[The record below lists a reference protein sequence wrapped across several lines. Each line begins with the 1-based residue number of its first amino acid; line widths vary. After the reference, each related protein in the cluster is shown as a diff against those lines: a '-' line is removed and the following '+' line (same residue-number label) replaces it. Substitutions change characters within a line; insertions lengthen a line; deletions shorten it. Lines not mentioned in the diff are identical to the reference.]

1 MVAKNRVAQYGKK
14 KKKRIISTDDSWLV
28 GMIICFTT
36 IFT

>member
-14 KKKRIISTDDSWLV
+14 KQLIISTDDSWLV